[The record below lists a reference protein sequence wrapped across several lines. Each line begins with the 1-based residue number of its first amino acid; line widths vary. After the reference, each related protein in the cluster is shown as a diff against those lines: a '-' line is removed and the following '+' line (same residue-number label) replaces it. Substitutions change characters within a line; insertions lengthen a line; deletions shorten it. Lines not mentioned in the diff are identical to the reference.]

1 VADAGCHGGDVAT
14 AGCHGLAVGDD
25 VAT

>member
-25 VAT
+25 AAT